1 MTAPVRVQ
9 IHLNLAEPKEAENV
23 VRVRSTSGAWV
34 GVAYAK
40 DIVLANVVPVVDP
53 VLQKRIENGDLH
65 KVPHAFLEG
74 DLVHFRG
81 RWRELAPSALKE
93 QVRKA
98 FVPVEGF
105 ELLAQEILEQGQPV
119 NYNPRFASCFFADH
133 PNRATI
139 DQKLVD
145 AEQVLAVGWQFIAK
159 APTLQPMVRADFCRP
174 DALAKTTEF
183 ERQAI
188 GRGRRSSL
196 QLLRELRNGE
206 QAPAPKPRKA
216 RAP

>member
-1 MTAPVRVQ
+1 MASPLRVQ

-23 VRVRSTSGAWV
+23 VRVRSASGAWV

-40 DIVLANVVPVVDP
+40 EILLANVTPVVDP

-81 RWRELAPSALKE
+81 RWRDLAPSKLKE
-93 QVRKA
+93 NVHDV
-98 FVPVEGF
+98 FTPDPGF
-105 ELLAQEILEQGQPV
+105 EVAAKHVLEQGVPV
-119 NYNPRFASCFFADH
+119 NYNPRFASCFYADK
-133 PNRATI
+133 PQRQDI
-139 DQKLVD
+139 DQRFIGADRL
-145 AEQVLAVGWQFIAK
+145 LAVGWQFMAMG
-159 APTLQPMVRADFCRP
+159 ATLEPLTTADLSRQG
-174 DALAKTTEF
+174 ALDKTTDF

-196 QLLRELRNGE
+196 QLLRQLRSE
-206 QAPAPKPRKA
+206 ASPVPVARKSPAP
-216 RAP
+216 